1 MNRTFKR
8 LAQGGVLN
16 VSDTVIKFSF
26 EGKTYSAI
34 QGDTLESVL
43 LSNNILNYART
54 QSGQFLTSAS
64 GLYAA
69 ITSIDTHHHSYAV
82 SIHDFM
88 ITDGLQLSQ
97 TNKMTLKKKILSLA
111 QFFTTKEA
119 IPNAI
124 IPITADSITRFIA
137 LADNDTP
144 NNDVKKFTA
153 NMVFNIEKSYF
164 HTDVVITGVNIF
176 ALQAA
181 LVYANAGLK
190 VIVCDTAKD
199 IAYNIF
205 YNTELQSAF
214 NALKAKAYAHPHITI
229 TKMTDICILQDKQ
242 HKNTRIVGLN
252 RCYAYKNSPKDTS
265 VSEKS
270 DNLGHHNIELSV
282 IHAPH
287 IILAPSLQ
295 EMGFLFQGHHLPAVM
310 GCREFIDLHIKFGLI
325 PNANIVLYV
334 SNDMAYD
341 ILTVN
346 GITPDTVNAII
357 DTRQTMTQTMINAEK
372 SGYKLYIGYVI
383 THATGKNSVESVT
396 FKSIQGGKEGLVKS
410 VACDLLLHSSGY
422 ELDLSILNNMPEA
435 IKISVSDDA
444 RISIMPDLE
453 KLSDNHLS
461 IIGYTSHHVHV
472 TKESYKSVD
481 DQCHEFLKSR
491 YNITANTDND
501 THLKPHI
508 TNTIMWQHPDF
519 YGLHDLCRKEH
530 VFFPQDIHYSNFIQ
544 TLYRYDNPLTALE
557 AFKQNHNFYGNHRAI
572 RILLSQMQKIYNFKP
587 TEIACFYSD
596 ILTKL
601 AYDCGLP
608 PSHILIDTIS
618 VCGNP
623 KLHILPVYDMDTYK
637 IDNNHNMIT
646 PDYGMSALEIHDY
659 YHKIKDYAG
668 IRTFN
673 DRDMIDISGS
683 DAVQFIHN
691 IFEKTAVEYKIY
703 DTNTLLVGQHLFIQ
717 DKNCKTP
724 ILLMHYTENRFCL
737 IMPHK
742 TDCADTIQNAYD
754 THAHLKF
761 AVHKL
766 NQSWAYLQ
774 IIGDKAIQIFE
785 KMTKTQM
792 AMLPPDT
799 VNLWIENIQLR
810 FVTYNRYNIPHIDIM
825 IASDAAAS
833 FYQKLTSDAFGL
845 APFSQPIYDMIALEA
860 GHIFDMP
867 LMPHHLGK
875 NLPQNHTDADT
886 LCTTQFTTEF
896 TTQALAMPLANT
908 HISLYGGDVFPETYQ
923 DTDTPQGI
931 MLPNMVFSP
940 HYNQYLVPTLLK
952 GDFQQWENKIVSVV
966 NKDKC
971 YAIQVKIISD
981 KMLKIQEVA

>member
-16 VSDTVIKFSF
+16 VSDTVIKFTF
-26 EGKTYSAI
+26 EGKTYSAL
-34 QGDTLESVL
+34 QGDTLESAL
-43 LSNNILNYART
+43 LSNNILNYGRT
-54 QSGQFLTSAS
+54 RSGQFLTSTS
-64 GLYAA
+64 RLYSA
-69 ITSIDTHHHSYAV
+69 ISSIDTPYHSYTV

-88 ITDGLQLSQ
+88 LTDGLQLSQ

-111 QFFTTKEA
+111 QFFTNKEA
-119 IPNAI
+119 IPNSI
-124 IPITADSITRFIA
+124 TPITADSLTRYLI
-137 LADNDTP
+137 DNDTATE
-144 NNDVKKFTA
+144 DLKKFTE
-153 NMVFNIEKSYF
+153 NMVFNIEKSYL

-181 LVYANAGLK
+181 LIYANAGLK
-190 VIVCDTAKD
+190 VILCDSAKD
-199 IAYNIF
+199 IAYNVF
-205 YNTELQSAF
+205 YNAELHAAF
-214 NALKAKAYAHPHITI
+214 NTLKTKAYAHPHITI
-229 TKMTDICILQDKQ
+229 SKMTDICIAQDKQ

-252 RCYAYKNSPKDTS
+252 RCYAYTPPPKDIS
-265 VSEKS
+265 VSEKP
-270 DNLGHHNIELSV
+270 NNQGHHNIELSV

-341 ILTVN
+341 ILTIH
-346 GITPDTVNAII
+346 GIAPDTVNAII
-357 DTRQTMTQTMINAEK
+357 DTRQNMTQTMINAEK
-372 SGYKLYIGYVI
+372 SGYKLYAGYVI

-396 FKSIQGGKEGLVKS
+396 LKSIQGDKEGLVKS

-422 ELDLSILNNMPEA
+422 DLDLSILNNMPEA

-444 RISIMPDLE
+444 RISMMPDLE

-461 IIGYTSHHVHV
+461 IIGYTTHNAN
-472 TKESYKSVD
+472 TPQESYKSVY
-481 DQCHEFLKSR
+481 DQCHEFLKSQ
-491 YNITANTDND
+491 YNVTAGND
-501 THLKPHI
+501 DDTYLKPQI
-508 TNTIMWQHPDF
+508 TSTIIWQHPDF

-530 VFFPQDIHYSNFIQ
+530 VFFPQNIHYSNFIQ
-544 TLYRYDNPLTALE
+544 TLYRYDNPLVAIEAL
-557 AFKQNHNFYGNHRAI
+557 KQNHNFYGNHHAI

-587 TEIACFYSD
+587 NEIAVFYAD
-596 ILTKL
+596 IVTKL
-601 AYDCGLP
+601 ACDFGLP
-608 PSHILIDTIS
+608 PSHILIDTLS
-618 VCGNP
+618 VCGKS
-623 KLHILPVYDMDTYK
+623 KLHILPSCDTGTHIYK
-637 IDNNHNMIT
+637 TDHNHNLIT
-646 PDYGMSALEIHDY
+646 PDYAMSALEIHDY
-659 YHKIKDYAG
+659 YHKIKEYAG
-668 IRTFN
+668 IRAFN

-683 DAVQFIHN
+683 DALQFMHHV
-691 IFEKTAVEYKIY
+691 FEKTAIEYKIS
-703 DTNTLLVGQHLFIQ
+703 DTKNLSVGHHLFIQ

-724 ILLMHYTENRFCL
+724 ILLMHYAENRFCL
-737 IMPHK
+737 IIPHK
-742 TDCADTIQNAYD
+742 TNCADTFQNVYD
-754 THAHLKF
+754 TYAHLKL

-766 NQSWAYLQ
+766 NQSWTYLQ
-774 IIGDKAIQIFE
+774 IIGDKATQIFE
-785 KMTKTQM
+785 KMTKTHI
-792 AMLPPDT
+792 ALLPADT

-810 FVTYNRYNIPHIDIM
+810 FVMYNRYNIPHIDIM

-833 FYQKLTSDAFGL
+833 LYQKLISDGFGL

-867 LMPHHLGK
+867 LMPHHLAK
-875 NLPQNHTDADT
+875 NHNDSNT
-886 LCTTQFTTEF
+886 LF
-896 TTQALAMPLANT
+896 TTQALAMPLAST
-908 HISLYGGDVFPETYQ
+908 HTSLYGGDVFPESYQ
-923 DTDTPQGI
+923 DTDVPQGI

-966 NKDKC
+966 NKDKH

>member
-8 LAQGGVLN
+8 LTHGGVLN
-16 VSDTVIKFSF
+16 VSDTVIKFTF
-26 EGKTYSAI
+26 EGKTYSAL
-34 QGDTLESVL
+34 QGDTLESAL
-43 LSNNILNYART
+43 LSNNILNYGRT

-64 GLYAA
+64 RLYAA
-69 ITSIDTHHHSYAV
+69 ITNIDTPDDRYAV
-82 SIHDFM
+82 SISDFM

-97 TNKMTLKKKILSLA
+97 TNKMTLKKKILSLI
-111 QFFTTKEA
+111 QFFTPKEA
-119 IPNAI
+119 IPPSLM
-124 IPITADSITRFIA
+124 PINADSMTRYVI
-137 LADNDTP
+137 DN
-144 NNDVKKFTA
+144 NNTATEDLKKFTDT
-153 NMVFNIEKSYF
+153 MVFNIEKSYL

-181 LVYANAGLK
+181 LIYANAGLK
-190 VIVCDTAKD
+190 VILCDTAKD
-199 IAYNIF
+199 IAYDIF
-205 YNTELQSAF
+205 YNTELQSAL
-214 NALKAKAYAHPHITI
+214 NALKTKAYAHPHITI
-229 TKMTDICILQDKQ
+229 TKMSDICIAQDKQ

-252 RCYAYKNSPKDTS
+252 RCYAYHNSSQETS
-265 VSEKS
+265 LASEKQNNS
-270 DNLGHHNIELSV
+270 GHHHIELSV

-341 ILTVN
+341 MLAVN

-372 SGYKLYIGYVI
+372 SGYKLYVGYVI

-444 RISIMPDLE
+444 RISMMPDLT

-461 IIGYTSHHVHV
+461 IMGYATHNACTTQEAYH
-472 TKESYKSVD
+472 SVY
-481 DQCHEFLKSR
+481 DQCHEFLKSQ
-491 YNITANTDND
+491 YNITASND
-501 THLKPHI
+501 DDDIYLKPHI
-508 TNTIMWQHPDF
+508 TNTIAWQQPDF
-519 YGLHDLCRKEH
+519 YGLHDLCRKDH

-544 TLYRYDNPLTALE
+544 TLYRYDNPLVALE
-557 AFKQNHNFYGNHRAI
+557 AFKQNHNFYGNHYAI

-587 TEIACFYSD
+587 TEIAQFYSD

-601 AYDCGLP
+601 ACDSGLV
-608 PSHILIDTIS
+608 PSHILIDRIS

-623 KLHILPVYDMDTYK
+623 KLHILPVYDMNTCK
-637 IDNNHNMIT
+637 IDRYHNLIT
-646 PDYGMSALEIHDY
+646 PDYAMSSVEIHDY

-668 IRTFN
+668 IRAFN

-683 DAVQFIHN
+683 DAVHFIN
-691 IFEKTAVEYKIY
+691 TIFQDTALAYKMSDI
-703 DTNTLLVGQHLFIQ
+703 TNLSVGQHIFIQ
-717 DKNCKTP
+717 DKHCKTP
-724 ILLMHYTENRFCL
+724 ILLMHYADNRFCL

-742 TDCADTIQNAYD
+742 TDCADAIDNGYN
-754 THAHLKF
+754 THTHLKV
-761 AVHKL
+761 AVHTL

-774 IIGDKAIQIFE
+774 IIGDKAVQIFE
-785 KMTKTQM
+785 KVTKTHM
-792 AMLPPDT
+792 ALLPPDT

-810 FVTYNRYNIPHIDIM
+810 FVIYNRYNIPHIDIM

-833 FYQKLTSDAFGL
+833 LYQKLTSDSFGL

-867 LMPHHLGK
+867 LMPH
-875 NLPQNHTDADT
+875 NLANNHINTDT
-886 LCTTQFTTEF
+886 QLTTQFTTR
-896 TTQALAMPLANT
+896 ALAMPLAST
-908 HISLYGGDVFPETYQ
+908 HTSLYGGDVFPETYH
-923 DTDTPQGI
+923 DTDLPQGI

-966 NKDKC
+966 NKDKR